1 MAIKD
6 AYISGSLLCVC
17 PCVHMSMCVCFHV
30 CVCVG
35 GGQEAVIAVTGV
47 GLFPSV

>member
-6 AYISGSLLCVC
+6 AYIGGSLLCLCVLVYIC
-17 PCVHMSMCVCFHV
+17 PCVCVSL
-30 CVCVG
+30 G